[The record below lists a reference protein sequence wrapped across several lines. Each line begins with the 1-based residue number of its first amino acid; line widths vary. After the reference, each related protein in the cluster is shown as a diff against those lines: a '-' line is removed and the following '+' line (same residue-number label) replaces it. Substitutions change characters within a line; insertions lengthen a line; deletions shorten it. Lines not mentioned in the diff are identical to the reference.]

1 MAGHSHS
8 ANIRHR
14 KNAVDAKKGKIFSK
28 CARAIISA
36 ARQGGGD
43 VDANSKLKL
52 AIDKAKAANMTRD
65 GIERAIRR
73 GTGEGEEGRDFEE
86 LVYEGYGAGGVA
98 LLVTCLT
105 DNRHRTAPDVKH
117 IFDRNAGN
125 LGATGSVAF
134 NFEFRSRFVAERGG
148 RDEDAL
154 MELALEAGASDVELE
169 EEYVTIFAPATEFM
183 QVKQALEAAGLELD
197 SAEMAYVPLNWVQ
210 IDDREDARRVLQLV
224 DALEENDDVQ
234 NVYANYDI
242 PEEWLA
248 ELQG

>member
-8 ANIRHR
+8 ANIRHH
-14 KNAVDAKKGKIFSK
+14 KNAVDAKKGKLFSK
-28 CARAIISA
+28 LAKAVISA

-43 VDANSKLKL
+43 PDANPKLRL
-52 AIDKAKAANMTRD
+52 AIEKARAANMTRD

-73 GTGEGEEGRDFEE
+73 GTGEGDDARDFEE
-86 LVYEGYGAGGVA
+86 LLYEGYGPGGVA

-117 IFDRNAGN
+117 IFDRNHGN
-125 LGATGSVAF
+125 LGATGSVSF
-134 NFEFRSRFVAERGG
+134 LFEFRSRFVSERAG
-148 RDEDAL
+148 RDEDSL

-169 EEYVTIFAPATEFM
+169 DEYVTIFAPAIEFV
-183 QVKQALEAAGLELD
+183 QVKQALEAAGLSFV
-197 SAEMAYVPLNWVQ
+197 SAETAYVPLNWVEVA
-210 IDDREDARRVLQLV
+210 DREDARRVLKLV

-234 NVYANYDI
+234 SVFANYDI